1 MSKID
6 IGIVPCTNN
15 YLFDKHYNDSKFFV
29 NFFKKIYG
37 RTNDYNIQFKVTSN
51 SGRAFVFHQLG
62 IPVIADFWPSNF
74 EILDNKSNG
83 FLAHSRNGWYN
94 ALEKLITS
102 PKQRNDF
109 AQNAQ
114 KRFLTN
120 YNPID
125 WAKLFLNFLKDL

>member
-1 MSKID
+1 M
-6 IGIVPCTNN
+6 
-15 YLFDKHYNDSKFFV
+15 
-29 NFFKKIYG
+29 
-37 RTNDYNIQFKVTSN
+37 TSN

-74 EILDNKSNG
+74 EILDNNLNG
-83 FLAHSRNGWYN
+83 FLAHSRDGWYN
-94 ALEKLITS
+94 ALEKLIIS